1 MATRATRRRL
11 QKLLD
16 IRKFINFFCPNDA
29 LLTSS
34 NNGHT
39 NHAPNARV
47 RRGNWHF
54 EVRSQDQ
61 PNRSRGQDAHATVH
75 QQRWIVS
82 ETLVIRNAF
91 TDRFSDV
98 RTHEQ
103 SSSEFANSGEH
114 NSHFDRN
121 RPGSDRSRK
130 RVCDII
136 RTDTERG
143 EKAQECAKNKNCCCC
158 YYYYYLLLLF
168 R

>member
-1 MATRATRRRL
+1 
-11 QKLLD
+11 
-16 IRKFINFFCPNDA
+16 
-29 LLTSS
+29 
-34 NNGHT
+34 
-39 NHAPNARV
+39 V

-103 SSSEFANSGEH
+103 SSSELKNSREH
-114 NSHFDRN
+114 DSHFDRN
-121 RPGSDRSRK
+121 RPRSDRSRK

-136 RTDTERG
+136 RADTERRS
-143 EKAQECAKNKNCCCC
+143 KAQDCTNDENCC
-158 YYYYYLLLLF
+158 YYSLHSL
-168 R
+168 